1 MNKKKVNIFRVM
13 YRIKSDT
20 IKEPFVSELII
31 KSSKEEKEIN
41 FEEAIKNYWKKN
53 NANLF
58 FFDSISIIEKIG
70 EE

>member
-1 MNKKKVNIFRVM
+1 M

-20 IKEPFVSELII
+20 MHEPFISELII

-41 FEEAIKNYWKKN
+41 FEEAIKNYWKKSQ
-53 NANLF
+53 ANLF
-58 FFDSISIIEKIG
+58 FFDSISMVEKIG